1 MSVALSLTVT
11 FHLFQEVAA
20 FLQLRIYVIS
30 KVLNMDH
37 AWCLL
42 ALCRR
47 KVGMGISPIA
57 ARFSA
62 VAGFS
67 PKYFSHTWLS
77 GTVADPYSAINK
89 NIVFIFT
96 SHYFQA
102 TIVATSLIYSLNPF
116 IAVVAANVWRLMMA
130 ISTLMPQLALRPET

>member
-1 MSVALSLTVT
+1 
-11 FHLFQEVAA
+11 
-20 FLQLRIYVIS
+20 
-30 KVLNMDH
+30 
-37 AWCLL
+37 
-42 ALCRR
+42 
-47 KVGMGISPIA
+47 MGISPIA

-96 SHYFQA
+96 SHHFQA
-102 TIVATSLIYSLNPF
+102 TIVAPSLIHPLKLFSALL
-116 IAVVAANVWRLMMA
+116 AATVGRLMMA
-130 ISTLMPQLALRPET
+130 IPTLMLHRQK